1 MIPMGSFLDLPE
13 RQRVVASCAVVFL
26 PIFFAGIVFATA
38 FRDSESP
45 DIDFGSNIAG
55 AVLGGLSESLSL
67 MIGFNYLLV
76 LALAFYVLSA
86 ALSRGVRAPAG
97 HGVPAVAR

>member
-1 MIPMGSFLDLPE
+1 M
-13 RQRVVASCAVVFL
+13 FL
-26 PIFFAGIVFATA
+26 PILFAGIVFATA

-67 MIGFNYLLV
+67 IVGFNYLLV
-76 LALAFYVLSA
+76 LALTFYVLSSI
-86 ALSRGVRAPAG
+86 LSRGVRTPAW
-97 HGVPAVAR
+97 HGVPAVTR